1 MGANPPRGYPE
12 LSELAAP
19 VPDLASTLL
28 ATNSREP
35 VGAGDS
41 GPYDPYLDRSSRDDA
56 LHLQLQ
62 RMEQRTRDTERRN
75 PNPRRTLSGSRP
87 RVRLPSSEDYR
98 FMSYHGV
105 APAAPEEEYARERSP
120 SREYQRL
127 LQDEPGQMPDTATRR
142 HHREQEQRELDLL
155 RTSRETSLE
164 RMRQRYNQYVG
175 DRSRE
180 REYHPSPDTSL
191 RSAALLG
198 SARRHVRLSHLLDNP
213 SSDPRTER
221 ERYYES
227 EMDWRRHTTQEHRR
241 STPSY
246 SNLRSEMMS
255 NLHRARRGDGENSS
269 ASRWLEEAIK
279 YLERLRSCQSH
290 SDRLMSAQESGFML
304 DNGSLFASSIQ
315 DFVLDTTQ
323 MQSPP
328 PSTWLR
334 PGSVFSGYQH
344 ANATPSP
351 THRPAPDGPPLPNY
365 PRQPRGPPGRAS
377 AGSWITN
384 VLMNGSGRTGASTSA
399 AIDGNGSYTGC
410 NHADERWPVKVTI
423 NSVDPERMTLT
434 GTMEAFEVPNK
445 TQSGNGNGN
454 GTAHE
459 ASITTHLEGEIID
472 FKRHTLETINFNADA
487 GIDSTYWRKLEPF
500 RSMGDSEVVSSLVS
514 QKWHTDQLNQ
524 NWILMRWKGTLKP
537 RPHARRGTDDLFLA
551 EKCFVTP
558 SDAQLEVTISGF
570 YYCSLRRDTGLVEGL
585 YYDPLSSPYQRL
597 KLKPEKPMFPAYK
610 FT

>member
-1 MGANPPRGYPE
+1 M
-12 LSELAAP
+12 
-19 VPDLASTLL
+19 PDLASTLL
-28 ATNSREP
+28 TTDSREP
-35 VGAGDS
+35 ADAGDD
-41 GPYDPYLDRSSRDDA
+41 DPYARDFDRGSRDHL

-62 RMEQRTRDTERRN
+62 SMEERTTSTERRI

-87 RVRLPSSEDYR
+87 RVRLPSSEDR
-98 FMSYHGV
+98 IMNYHGL
-105 APAAPEEEYARERSP
+105 APAAAEDEHARQPSP

-127 LQDEPGQMPDTATRR
+127 LRDEPGQMPDTATRR

-155 RTSRETSLE
+155 RNSRESSLE

-180 REYHPSPDTSL
+180 RELYPPPDTSL

-213 SSDPRTER
+213 PSDARTER
-221 ERYYES
+221 ERYHEL
-227 EMDWRRHTTQEHRR
+227 ELDWRRRANQEHRR
-241 STPSY
+241 SNSSY

-255 NLHRARRGDGENSS
+255 NLHRARRGDDESSS

-304 DNGSLFASSIQ
+304 DNGSLFANSIQ

-323 MQSPP
+323 IQSPP

-351 THRPAPDGPPLPNY
+351 THRQAAAGLPLPNQ

-384 VLMNGSGRTGASTSA
+384 VLMNGSGRTGAPTSA
-399 AIDGNGSYTGC
+399 SAPSGSGSGSGAGNATGC
-410 NHADERWPVKVTI
+410 SHGDERWPVKVTI
-423 NSVDPERMTLT
+423 NSVDHERMTLT

-445 TQSGNGNGN
+445 AAGGNGSGA
-454 GTAHE
+454 AHE
-459 ASITTHLEGEIID
+459 ASITTHLEGEIVD
-472 FKRHTLETINFNADA
+472 FKRHTLETTSFNADA

-500 RSMGDSEVVSSLVS
+500 RSMGDGEVVSSLVS
-514 QKWHTDQLNQ
+514 QKWHTEQLNQ
-524 NWILMRWKGTLKP
+524 NWILMRWKGM
-537 RPHARRGTDDLFLA
+537 F
-551 EKCFVTP
+551 
-558 SDAQLEVTISGF
+558 S
-570 YYCSLRRDTGLVEGL
+570 
-585 YYDPLSSPYQRL
+585 RL
-597 KLKPEKPMFPAYK
+597 KRVVRTDHMFFCREVLCHSIGCAARGDHLRILLLLPSER
-610 FT
+610 